1 MGVYFAIYL
10 VVSTKKMIS
19 SRITASTKN
28 LDQSSIRIFV
38 AESDPLE
45 MARIRLGIDVEF
57 RNRLKTIKNHDELLQ
72 ALAAE
77 MPQLLILGRID
88 NSNYFEI
95 CQESQLIRP
104 GLPIILISKQEIVN
118 ETFHQVIKSYGVTEI
133 ISDDFTCINQ
143 LLQAL
148 DLISEAS
155 QSFAVDQDFTGKMLL
170 EGLQEIV
177 VISNNYFGNLAQ
189 GNYWRKSYTAA
200 VAEFPFLLEWS
211 ADHFCNLD
219 CDASILEKDLTEI
232 EIHSIRTW
240 VHYFIRECERIII
253 DYGVI
258 LNNSDLSLY
267 ARTLLTTP

>member
-1 MGVYFAIYL
+1 
-10 VVSTKKMIS
+10 MIS
-19 SRITASTKN
+19 PRITASTKD

-57 RNRLKTIKNHDELLQ
+57 RSRLKIIKTHGDLLQ

-95 CQESQLIRP
+95 CQEAQLIRP

-133 ISDDFTCINQ
+133 ISDDFTSINQ
-143 LLQAL
+143 LLQAI
-148 DLISEAS
+148 DLISESS
-155 QSFAVDQDFTGKMLL
+155 QSFDLEQDFTSKMLL

-177 VISNNYFGNLAQ
+177 AISNNYFGTLAQ
-189 GNYWRKSYTAA
+189 GNYWRKSHTVA
-200 VAEFPFLLEWS
+200 VAEFPFLSQWS
-211 ADHFCNLD
+211 ADHFGQLTCKD
-219 CDASILEKDLTEI
+219 MILEKDLTEM
-232 EIHSIRTW
+232 EIHSLRTW
-240 VHYFIRECERIII
+240 VHYFIRECERIIV

-258 LNNSDLSLY
+258 LNNLDLSSY
-267 ARTLLTTP
+267 ARTLLITP